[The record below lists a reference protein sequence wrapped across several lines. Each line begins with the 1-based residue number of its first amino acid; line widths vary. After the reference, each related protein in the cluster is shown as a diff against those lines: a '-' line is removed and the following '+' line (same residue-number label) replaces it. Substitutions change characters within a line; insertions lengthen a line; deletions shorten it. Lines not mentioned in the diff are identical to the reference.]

1 MTCKEKLEHMLA
13 LKREVEILI
22 TMLQP
27 HDTGHIHTT
36 INILQERIQG
46 LYREIYSSNGR
57 ND

>member
-13 LKREVEILI
+13 LKREVEILK

-36 INILQERIQG
+36 INMLQERIQG